1 LINRIKTGATQEDYQ
16 THCES
21 LKLDATLFST
31 TNFPYAVFAPYYY
44 KFENKHPTMSNK
56 EFEININPDWIKK
69 YLNKIIFGLLFLI
82 MIFTSVKTIGPEE
95 EGVVVQLGRYNRTLQ
110 PGLNFILPFGF
121 ETMHKIPV
129 QRQLKQEF
137 GFRTTSSG
145 GERSE
150 YAKEQFADESLMLTG
165 DLNLTDV
172 EWVVQYRITDS
183 YNYLFKVR
191 NAEKTLRDM
200 SEAAMRKIVGDR
212 TVNEVLTVGR
222 QEISTSVEQLLQELC
237 NEYENGI
244 RIDQVVLQ
252 DVNPPDAVKPSFNAV
267 NQAQQERETLINQAE
282 AEYNRVIPRAR
293 GEAEETIQL
302 AEAFALNRVNRARGE
317 ADRFNSLFEEYRK
330 APEVTRQRIYLETME
345 KVLPKIG
352 NKIITDEKGS
362 NVLPLLNIDKIRSS
376 NP

>member
-1 LINRIKTGATQEDYQ
+1 
-16 THCES
+16 
-21 LKLDATLFST
+21 
-31 TNFPYAVFAPYYY
+31 
-44 KFENKHPTMSNK
+44 MSER
-56 EFEININPDWIKK
+56 EFEININPDWLKK
-69 YLNKIIFGLLFLI
+69 YLGKILIGIFLFVMLI
-82 MIFTSVKTIGPEE
+82 TSVKTVGPEE
-95 EGVVVQLGRYNRTLQ
+95 EGVVVQFGRFNRTVD
-110 PGLNFILPFGF
+110 PGLNFIMPFGF

-137 GFRTTSSG
+137 GFRT
-145 GERSE
+145 SE
-150 YAKEQFADESLMLTG
+150 LGPRTEYDKEQYVDESLMLTG

-222 QEISTSVEQLLQELC
+222 QEISSSVEALLQEMC

-252 DVNPPDAVKPSFNAV
+252 DVNPPDPVKPSFNAV
-267 NQAQQERETLINQAE
+267 NEAQQERETLINQAE

-293 GEAEETIQL
+293 GEAKETIQL
-302 AEAFALNRVNRARGE
+302 AEAFALNRVNRAKGE
-317 ADRFNSLFEEYRK
+317 ATRFNSMFSEYQK
-330 APEVTRQRIYLETME
+330 APEVTKQRIYLETME
-345 KVLPKIG
+345 RILPKLG
-352 NKIITDEKGS
+352 NKIITDEQGS
-362 NVLPLLNIDKIRSS
+362 NVLPLLNL
-376 NP
+376 NPVKESAP

>member
-1 LINRIKTGATQEDYQ
+1 
-16 THCES
+16 
-21 LKLDATLFST
+21 
-31 TNFPYAVFAPYYY
+31 
-44 KFENKHPTMSNK
+44 MSDK

-69 YLNKIIFGLLFLI
+69 YLNKIIIGFLLLV
-82 MIFTSVKTIGPEE
+82 MAFTSIKTVGPEE
-95 EGVVVQLGRYNRTLQ
+95 EGVVVQLGKYHRTVQ
-110 PGLNFILPFGF
+110 PGLNFIFPFGL

-137 GFRTTSSG
+137 GFRTASMNGRT
-145 GERSE
+145 E
-150 YAKEQFADESLMLTG
+150 YAKEEFSDESLMLTG

-222 QEISTSVEQLLQELC
+222 QEISTSVEQLLQEMC

-252 DVNPPDAVKPSFNAV
+252 DVNPPDPVKPSFNAV
-267 NQAQQERETLINQAE
+267 NEAQQERETLINQAE

-293 GEAEETIQL
+293 GEAQETIQL
-302 AEAFALNRVNRARGE
+302 AEAFALNRVNRAKGE
-317 ADRFNSLFEEYRK
+317 ANRFNSLFTEYQK
-330 APEVTRQRIYLETME
+330 APEVTKQRIYLETME
-345 KVLPKIG
+345 KILPKIG
-352 NKIITDEKGS
+352 NKIITDESGS
-362 NVLPLLNIDKIRSS
+362 NVLPLLNIDRVKAS